1 MYKVILKD
9 DRGTDTSTLNLT
21 DQGNPAESV
30 HHLITAA
37 NMSRNMIKSCSLV
50 GFKDLMNEVFS
61 YIGKPAMPDS
71 FLNHHFNSNIFL
83 QRI

>member
-61 YIGKPAMPDS
+61 YIGKR
-71 FLNHHFNSNIFL
+71 LNDISLFYAQIWCLIHF
-83 QRI
+83 